1 MAQLI
6 VDKDNV
12 VQVSGNQLLLF
23 TTHFSHHEI
32 LQMPSQDVQLR
43 ENQTIS
49 YDPITGKLD
58 LRWVESLLIQSR

>member
-6 VDKDNV
+6 VDDENV
-12 VQVSGNQLLLF
+12 VQVSGNQLLPF
-23 TTHFSHHEI
+23 TTHFSHRDI
-32 LQMPSQDVQLR
+32 LQMPSKDVQLR
-43 ENQTIS
+43 EGQTIS